1 MPVTD
6 VTTAAAKAASSPIT
20 KVEDVEEQQPLINSQ
35 SKPAHEEQPAKGNA
49 ITSTGFKVLALLAF
63 QNSFKNILMRVV
75 MKDHGGFLLSTAIT
89 MVELLKLLF
98 SVGYIVLVQKRNPF
112 SVITYIK
119 NDWRNTMLLC
129 VPATAYSFQMSMEY
143 VAMANIDPSTF
154 SVLVQMK
161 MLTTAL
167 FFRTILKKKL
177 MKKQFMSLIILT
189 VGVMLCSIKTGA
201 EKDENDGGNKS
212 LGIAATLGKY
222 WDMVYSLLSLLPLY
236 DNVHSCVYPIFVGIA
251 CSSGFAS
258 VYTEKV
264 IKTARKNTSFNKE
277 DYGLAYMQAQ
287 LAIVSLVVLGLY
299 AFTKDFK
306 EITENGFFHNY
317 DIAAFCSSLNSAVG
331 GLIVAAVLKFANSVL
346 KGYAT
351 AVSVVLTTIASNIMF
366 GTQLSLFFVM
376 GSVNCCM
383 AVLLYNASGLDD
395 FMC

>member
-6 VTTAAAKAASSPIT
+6 VTTAAAKAAASPI
-20 KVEDVEEQQPLINSQ
+20 KEDVEEQQPLINSQ

-98 SVGYIVLVQKRNPF
+98 SVGYIVLIQERNPF

-119 NDWRNTMLLC
+119 NDWRNTLLLC

-167 FFRTILKKKL
+167 FFRTILKKRL

-189 VGVMLCSIKTGA
+189 VGVMLCSMKTGT
-201 EKDENDGGNKS
+201 EKDEKDSGNKS
-212 LGIAATLGKY
+212 LGIAATL
-222 WDMVYSLLSLLPLY
+222 
-236 DNVHSCVYPIFVGIA
+236 GIA

-306 EITENGFFHNY
+306 EITQNGFFHNY

-366 GTQLSLFFVM
+366 GTQMSLFFVM